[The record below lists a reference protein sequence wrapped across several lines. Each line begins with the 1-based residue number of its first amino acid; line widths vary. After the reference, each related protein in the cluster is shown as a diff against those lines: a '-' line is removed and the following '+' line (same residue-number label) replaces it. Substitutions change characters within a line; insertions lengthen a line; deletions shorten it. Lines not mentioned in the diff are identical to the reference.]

1 MNCREVRAL
10 LDDLVD
16 GALQAEERRAVEGHL
31 RGCVECRTSEAGLRA
46 LLARIGALPRSIAP
60 AHDPWPDIARRIR
73 TGEVI
78 PLDFAGRSRRWYPLG
93 AVAAAVA
100 VLVVAVALVTAV
112 LVGRERGA
120 RVAQSPERPATAAG
134 VTPASLD
141 LAQAQATFDAARTQ
155 LLAALEARKGSLS
168 PETLGV
174 VEENLKIID
183 RAVGE
188 VQAALARD
196 PGNREL
202 PALLMTAYRQEIDLL
217 QRVVQLPS
225 RG

>member
-1 MNCREVRAL
+1 MNCREVRGL

-16 GALQAEERRAVEGHL
+16 GTLRAEERRAVEEHL
-31 RGCVECRTSEAGLRA
+31 KGCVECRTSEAGLRT
-46 LLARIGALPRSIAP
+46 LLARIGTLPRRIAP
-60 AHDPWPDIARRIR
+60 AHDPWPDIARRIK

-93 AVAAAVA
+93 AAAAAAAV
-100 VLVVAVALVTAV
+100 VVVAVALVTAV
-112 LVGRERGA
+112 LVGRERAA
-120 RVAQSPERPATAAG
+120 RVAQSQERPATAAG
-134 VTPASLD
+134 VMPVSLD
-141 LAQAQATFDAARTQ
+141 LAQAQATFDGARTQ
-155 LLAALEARKGSLS
+155 LLAALEARKESLS
-168 PETLGV
+168 PQTLAV
-174 VEENLKIID
+174 VEENLKIIN

-188 VQAALARD
+188 MQAALARD

-202 PALLMTAYRQEIDLL
+202 PALLLTAYRQEIDLL

>member
-10 LDDLVD
+10 LDELVD
-16 GALQAEERRAVEGHL
+16 GALQGEARRAVEGHL
-31 RGCVECRTSEAGLRA
+31 RSCVECRASEAGLRA
-46 LLARIGALPRSIAP
+46 LLARVGALPRSIAP
-60 AHDPWPDIARRIR
+60 ARDPWPDIARRIT
-73 TGEVI
+73 TGEII

-93 AVAAAVA
+93 AAAAAAAV
-100 VLVVAVALVTAV
+100 LIVAISLVTAV
-112 LVGRERGA
+112 LVRRERA
-120 RVAQSPERPATAAG
+120 TRVAAGSEQPTATAG
-134 VTPASLD
+134 VALASLE
-141 LAQAQATFDAARTQ
+141 LGQAQATFDAARKQ
-155 LLAALEARKGSLS
+155 LLAVVEARKGSLS
-168 PETLGV
+168 PQTLAV

-188 VQAALARD
+188 MQAALARD

-202 PALLMTAYRQEIDLL
+202 PALLLTAYRQEIDFL

>member
-10 LDDLVD
+10 LNDLVD
-16 GALQAEERRAVEGHL
+16 GTLQEAERRTVEGHL
-31 RGCVECRTSEAGLRA
+31 KGCVECRTSEAGLRA
-46 LLARIGALPRSIAP
+46 LLARVGALPRSIAP
-60 AHDPWPDIARRIR
+60 VRDAWPGIVSRIGA
-73 TGEVI
+73 GEVI
-78 PLDFAGRSRRWYPLG
+78 ESDFAGRGRRWYPLG
-93 AVAAAVA
+93 AVAAAAAVLIVA
-100 VLVVAVALVTAV
+100 VSLVTAV
-112 LVGRERGA
+112 LVGRERAA
-120 RVAQSPERPATAAG
+120 RVALAPVRPGTTAG
-134 VTPASLD
+134 VAPASLE

-168 PETLGV
+168 PQTLAV

-188 VQAALARD
+188 MQAALARD

-202 PALLMTAYRQEIDLL
+202 PMLLVTAYRQEIDLL
-217 QRVVQLPS
+217 QRVVQLPG

>member
-1 MNCREVRAL
+1 
-10 LDDLVD
+10 
-16 GALQAEERRAVEGHL
+16 
-31 RGCVECRTSEAGLRA
+31 
-46 LLARIGALPRSIAP
+46 
-60 AHDPWPDIARRIR
+60 
-73 TGEVI
+73 
-78 PLDFAGRSRRWYPLG
+78 
-93 AVAAAVA
+93 
-100 VLVVAVALVTAV
+100 
-112 LVGRERGA
+112 
-120 RVAQSPERPATAAG
+120 
-134 VTPASLD
+134 
-141 LAQAQATFDAARTQ
+141 
-155 LLAALEARKGSLS
+155 
-168 PETLGV
+168 V